1 MTTTEFGQM
10 VADDLQQISLNKS
23 VQPKDELLKGMVD
36 AYRTAPTPYLM
47 LTDFRYGTPLGSDL
61 EAAGCRR
68 CFSVSRPLSRWPVT
82 SRRVSLSGSPRSYGA
97 VPSGRVGRRRR
108 SRRRASGASPVP
120 RMRWRTAAC
129 FCAPAFVLYT
139 VFVVYPLLSALAD
152 SFWHWK
158 GTTRGEFAGLSNFT
172 SLFTTFPLNQQLW
185 PAFWHTVAFFLGT
198 MILQNTFGL
207 LIAVLLSEL
216 PVGKRLLQTIYTVPY
231 LVGGLVVGYLWS
243 LLLSPS
249 FGPVNQ
255 ALKAVGLGSVARPW
269 LGDPTTALPVV
280 ILVNAWH
287 YIGFPILL
295 FGAAL
300 GGYPASTPRPRG
312 STVPTPGNGSSRS
325 RCRCCCPRSA
335 WCRS

>member
-1 MTTTEFGQM
+1 
-10 VADDLQQISLNKS
+10 
-23 VQPKDELLKGMVD
+23 
-36 AYRTAPTPYLM
+36 
-47 LTDFRYGTPLGSDL
+47 
-61 EAAGCRR
+61 
-68 CFSVSRPLSRWPVT
+68 
-82 SRRVSLSGSPRSYGA
+82 
-97 VPSGRVGRRRR
+97 
-108 SRRRASGASPVP
+108 
-120 RMRWRTAAC
+120 MRWRTAAC

-139 VFVVYPLLSALAD
+139 VFVVYPLLSALGD
-152 SFWHWK
+152 SFWRWK
-158 GTTRGEFAGLSNFT
+158 GTTRGDFAGLSNFT
-172 SLFTTFPLNQQLW
+172 SLFTTFPLNQQLL
-185 PAFWHTVAFFLGT
+185 PAFWHTVVFFIGT

-216 PVGKRLLQTIYTVPY
+216 RVGKRLLQTIYTVPY

-300 GGYPASTPRPRG
+300 GGIPGEYTEAARVDGANARQRFFRITLPLLLPAIGVVTILTFIG
-312 STVPTPGNGSSRS
+312 SFNAFELVYSLSGAEGNQPSGPGGATDVLGLIFYRVAFQEGGVNAIGQSSALAALLFVFIFGVAVLANRYIRRREAS
-325 RCRCCCPRSA
+325 LT
-335 WCRS
+335 